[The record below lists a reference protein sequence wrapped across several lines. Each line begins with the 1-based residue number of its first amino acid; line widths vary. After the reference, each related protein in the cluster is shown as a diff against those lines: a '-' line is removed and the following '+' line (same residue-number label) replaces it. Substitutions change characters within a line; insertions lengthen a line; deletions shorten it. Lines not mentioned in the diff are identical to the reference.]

1 MRWKEMSENHLKRLS
16 KGTAS
21 MFDANLLIFKSLLE
35 FEKQRVEEI
44 AKYGNYA
51 TVPSIYNDLMKWF
64 KVQTGL
70 EYSQQNL
77 VVKIEEY
84 ENHG

>member
-1 MRWKEMSENHLKRLS
+1 MSENHLKRLS

-35 FEKQRVEEI
+35 FEKQRVEDI

-51 TVPSIYNDLMKWF
+51 TVPSVYNDLMKWF

>member
-1 MRWKEMSENHLKRLS
+1 MSKNHLERTTTLI
-16 KGTAS
+16 
-21 MFDANLLIFKSLLE
+21 DANILIFKSLLV
-35 FEKQRVEEI
+35 FEKERIEEI
-44 AKYGNYA
+44 AKRGNYA
-51 TVPSIYNDLMKWF
+51 TVPSIYNDLTEWF

-77 VVKIEEY
+77 EAKLAEY